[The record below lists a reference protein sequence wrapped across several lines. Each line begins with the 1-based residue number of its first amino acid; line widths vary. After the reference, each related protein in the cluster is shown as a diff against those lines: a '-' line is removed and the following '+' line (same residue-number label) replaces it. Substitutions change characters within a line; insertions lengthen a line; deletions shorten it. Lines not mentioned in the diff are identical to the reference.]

1 MIQTSQDQLLPLNSP
16 DVLQREIEQLRQLLA
31 EKDELIRSQKVLQQ
45 EPIIVATEK
54 VLQLP
59 IDLEIEVVD
68 DKFLVNSRIEI
79 LYILRSMMRSKS
91 LTTLTFGDDVIL
103 TTIIGIDLKR
113 REIIFDSGA
122 HIAANLRAVKS
133 HNLKASSFLNQVPIY
148 FTCLDLDEIEFE
160 GACAFRA
167 KFPKCLRRIQKRESF
182 RTDIP
187 GNIQLKFKLP
197 ISEGVFSN
205 TFIKNISQGGMLVID
220 PSHEVPFEIG
230 VEYQGGLID
239 LTSVGIA
246 KVSVQVRSV
255 SEVTQRD
262 GTKCLRA
269 GLEFTDAT
277 EQRALTMIQH
287 YLIKLKKEG
296 QEL

>member
-133 HNLKASSFLNQVPIY
+133 HNLKAADSTL
-148 FTCLDLDEIEFE
+148 
-160 GACAFRA
+160 
-167 KFPKCLRRIQKRESF
+167 KCNFCK
-182 RTDIP
+182 
-187 GNIQLKFKLP
+187 
-197 ISEGVFSN
+197 
-205 TFIKNISQGGMLVID
+205 
-220 PSHEVPFEIG
+220 
-230 VEYQGGLID
+230 
-239 LTSVGIA
+239 
-246 KVSVQVRSV
+246 
-255 SEVTQRD
+255 
-262 GTKCLRA
+262 
-269 GLEFTDAT
+269 
-277 EQRALTMIQH
+277 
-287 YLIKLKKEG
+287 
-296 QEL
+296 